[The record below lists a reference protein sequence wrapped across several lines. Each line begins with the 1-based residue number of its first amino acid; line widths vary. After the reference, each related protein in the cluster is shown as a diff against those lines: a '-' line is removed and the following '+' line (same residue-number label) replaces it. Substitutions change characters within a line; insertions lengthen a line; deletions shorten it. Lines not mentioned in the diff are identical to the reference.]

1 MLAVFVRPFSHLLL
15 FMGVTNLSG
24 DGGCTHLGMGGRY
37 VGCGKEVMF
46 VPTWTNVRV
55 VASACLTKDGCA
67 MS

>member
-1 MLAVFVRPFSHLLL
+1 
-15 FMGVTNLSG
+15 MGVTNLSG

-46 VPTWTNVRV
+46 VPTWTNVQV